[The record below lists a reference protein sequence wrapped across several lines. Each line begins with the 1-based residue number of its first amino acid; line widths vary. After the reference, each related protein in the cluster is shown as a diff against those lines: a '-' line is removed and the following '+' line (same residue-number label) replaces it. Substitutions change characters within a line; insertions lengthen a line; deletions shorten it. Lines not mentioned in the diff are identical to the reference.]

1 MANSSAQIIARWVN
15 DHHDIKRIAIELMP
29 SESQIPIVSHKASAR
44 FASRL
49 GLFYGTLFGLM
60 GTHLPFFPVWLKA
73 VGIDAS
79 WIGIITA
86 VPAVTRFTILPFVT
100 GLAERRHSLRGAM
113 IVTAFATA
121 FGFLIVGT
129 QHRPLLVFLAYV
141 LTACVWTPMVPLTDA
156 YALRGMARYGLNY
169 GPLRLWGSAAFVVGA
184 LICGFLVDIIAARE
198 LIWVIAS
205 VAGLGAIVSLALAR
219 LDHPKSAAAAHH
231 GANALLR
238 EPGFLAIIVAAAL
251 IQGSH
256 AAYYT
261 FASITWQGAGLGGLT
276 IAGLWVLGVLA
287 EIVVFA
293 LSPRFTLQPSVLV
306 VIGGLS
312 AVARWVITAQEP
324 SVAVLAV
331 VQLAHGLTYGLTQV
345 GTMGL
350 LVRHVPGQVMAR
362 GQGYFAAC
370 SGIVTSSA
378 SILSGAVYARHG
390 QGVYYVMA
398 AMALSGAVLMWLS
411 RHRVAFS
418 SEAETGLREENA
430 PK

>member
-1 MANSSAQIIARWVN
+1 
-15 DHHDIKRIAIELMP
+15 MP
-29 SESQIPIVSHKASAR
+29 LETQIPITSHGTSRR
-44 FASRL
+44 FATRL
-49 GLFYGTLFGLM
+49 ALFYGTLFGM
-60 GTHLPFFPVWLKA
+60 VGTHLPFFPVWLRA

-86 VPAVTRFTILPFVT
+86 VPSVTRFTVLPFVT
-100 GLAERRHSLRGAM
+100 GHVERRGSLRGAI
-113 IVTAFATA
+113 IVTALATA
-121 FGFLIVGT
+121 LGFSVVGT
-129 QHRPLLVFLAYV
+129 QHLPVIVFLAYAV
-141 LTACVWTPMVPLTDA
+141 TACVWTPMVPLTDA
-156 YALRGMARYGLNY
+156 YALRGVVRYGLNY

-184 LICGFLVDIIAARE
+184 LACGLLVDVIAARH
-198 LIWVIAS
+198 LIWVIAAM
-205 VAGLGAIVSLALAR
+205 AGVGAAVSFGLRR
-219 LDHPKSAAAAHH
+219 LDDPGKAPAAVH
-231 GANALLR
+231 GPPALLR

-293 LSPRFTLQPSVLV
+293 LSPRFTLQPSMLV

-312 AVARWVITAQEP
+312 AVVRWLITAQEP
-324 SVAVLAV
+324 SVAVLSV

-350 LVRHVPGQVMAR
+350 LVRHVPAHVMAR
-362 GQGYFAAC
+362 GQGYYAAC

-378 SILSGAVYARHG
+378 SILSGAIYARHG

-398 AMALSGAVLMWLS
+398 AMALSGAVAMWLA
-411 RHRVAFS
+411 RHRLAS
-418 SEAETGLREENA
+418 SVHPQSAASGG
-430 PK
+430 